1 MRERLL
7 HALGK
12 QENRIALCGRRG
24 AVGGREEILTKCDMV
39 RLGSLLLLVAALAAV
54 APSAANDAAKEAG
67 TEVAAAV
74 AEPAVAAGKQ
84 VTIKHDHT
92 TREGNG
98 DNLPYKG
105 LDYLG
110 MGYDLVKGNPHGD
123 PDSMVRAAIR
133 VAKTS
138 RDQI

>member
-1 MRERLL
+1 
-7 HALGK
+7 
-12 QENRIALCGRRG
+12 
-24 AVGGREEILTKCDMV
+24 MV

-54 APSAANDAAKEAG
+54 APSAAYDPAKEAG

-138 RDQI
+138 GDQI